1 MKARLCPVLALLL
14 ALHHAHSLSLP
25 TPPQQHADWLA
36 PADAPTNILSA
47 ANTLFAQGFP
57 DPRGC
62 EYREIQIVTS
72 GVWDGRTN
80 ATATRGWVLPDANS
94 EPRFAI
100 AWNGLIYPVV
110 KLGDATDLRAEIAGR
125 EAGRG
130 TNFMLYSGMS
140 DRAIGES
147 RSVFLASASS
157 TRVLLLLRLGETSAA
172 LRNFLPSHGFASRAA
187 SRSVRSP
194 GSNAPAY
201 DPYLQFASDWAW
213 ALFDAVIGAHMRGDE
228 SFALATART
237 LAALQPKV
245 EAEAAR
251 RGFRRL
257 PNHDSRK
264 QEMEKPYLDFLD
276 QFPQLLSDLERRER
290 EGPRVRALE
299 RGLTNF
305 ANPGERIEALI
316 RDLDLVAARQSSQPG
331 WVVPS
336 QDPIVAA
343 LIAEGD
349 PAVEPLLDCVESDK
363 RLTRSV
369 GFGRDFFRSR
379 TVLTVSSAAH
389 HALLAILQANF
400 SSTAEMRAYWKKYG
414 SLKIQDRWF
423 EILKDDSAGMR
434 QWLEAAGLIV
444 QPTNKWS
451 LPGTGYSTEYPV
463 TPNGAVPMRGEVLRE
478 RTQPSVADL
487 FARRALEISPTNLAA
502 YDLSVAGEMGLRLA
516 AWDADAALP
525 VLKDLA
531 ERCRAV
537 LEYSAPPPRASASP
551 LGPLLAKLSLARAE
565 NGDTAALG
573 DYAAWLKTTRPDE
586 LERSL
591 ADSLAPLFKFP
602 TNAIVQ
608 AVADDLFGNT
618 NSPWGRLPW
627 TRSGQF
633 NPVES
638 DLIRVPA
645 FRRLLAR
652 ELENSA
658 ICGVVEWRSPSW
670 VSFTLA
676 NQVSQNL
683 GRTLAL
689 PDNEQPVGGGKAELR
704 WCDWIAV
711 SLAHTK
717 QIPPFN
723 PFAPVEARDAAI
735 AEAKRALAQPETL

>member
-1 MKARLCPVLALLL
+1 MKARLCMLSLLWL
-14 ALHHAHSLSLP
+14 PLCLTVALSLP
-25 TPPQQHADWLA
+25 APPQQNADWLA
-36 PADAPTNILSA
+36 PADAPSNIVSA
-47 ANTLFAQGFP
+47 AKTLFAQGFP

-62 EYREIQIVTS
+62 EYREIEIVTS

-80 ATATRGWVLPDANS
+80 ATATRGWVLPEATG

-110 KLGDATDLRAEIAGR
+110 KLGDAADLRAEIEGR
-125 EAGRG
+125 ESGRG
-130 TNFMLYSGMS
+130 TNFVLYSGIP

-157 TRVLLLLRLGETSAA
+157 TRVLLLLRLGETSTA
-172 LRNFLPSHGFASRAA
+172 LKSFMPSHAFESRVV
-187 SRSVRSP
+187 SRIVPLP
-194 GSNAPAY
+194 GSNAPAN
-201 DPYLQFASDWAW
+201 DPYLQFAGDWAW
-213 ALFDAVIGAHMRGDE
+213 ALFDGVIGAHMRGDG

-237 LAALQPKV
+237 LAGLQPKI

-251 RGFRRL
+251 RGFPRL
-257 PNHDSRK
+257 PNNDPRRK
-264 QEMEKPYLDFLD
+264 EKERPYLDFLD

-305 ANPGERIEALI
+305 ANPGERITALI

-331 WVVPS
+331 WVIAA

-349 PAVEPLLDCVESDK
+349 AAVEPLLDCVEADK

-379 TVLTVSSAAH
+379 TVLTVSSAAN

-400 SSTAEMRAYWKKYG
+400 RSTAEMRAYWKKYG
-414 SLKIQDRWF
+414 NLKIQDRWF
-423 EILKDDSAGMR
+423 EILKDDSAGMGR
-434 QWLEAAGLIV
+434 WLESAGLIV
-444 QPTNKWS
+444 QPTNKWT
-451 LPGTGYSTEYPV
+451 LPGLGYGTEHPAPTD
-463 TPNGAVPMRGEVLRE
+463 TPIPLRGEVLRE
-478 RTQPSVADL
+478 RANPSVADL

-502 YDLSVAGEMGLRLA
+502 YDLSAAGEMGLRLA
-516 AWDADAALP
+516 AWDADTALP
-525 VLKDLA
+525 VLKVLA

-537 LEYSAPPPRASASP
+537 LEYSAPPPRSSALP
-551 LGPLLAKLSLARAE
+551 WGPLLAKLSVARAE
-565 NGDTAALG
+565 NSDPAALA

-602 TNAIVQ
+602 TNAILR
-608 AVADDLFGNT
+608 AVADDLFSNT
-618 NSPWGRLPW
+618 NSTWGRLPW

-638 DLIRVPA
+638 ELIRVPA

-652 ELENSA
+652 ELENET
-658 ICGVVEWRSPSW
+658 ICGVVEWRSPNW
-670 VSFTLA
+670 VSFTLT

-689 PDNEQPVGGGKAELR
+689 PDNEQPVAGGKAELR

-711 SLAHTK
+711 SLAQAK

-735 AEAKRALAQPETL
+735 AEAQRALTQTEPL